1 MSTELELLR
10 QAEIE
15 AKVIS
20 LYAKTKTLPE
30 IMKETGLKKSEVEF
44 ILASYRKYAMQDK
57 VLREMSRE
65 TVLKTRQHYDDLISQ
80 MYDAIDL
87 ADGEGD
93 YKTKMQGITA
103 IANIEKQ
110 RVDFMQK
117 AGMLADNEI
126 GDQLI
131 ESERKQQI
139 IIDILREMSR
149 KYPKIGLEFQ
159 SRLKEVTGVLEGV
172 PSERADR

>member
-1 MSTELELLR
+1 MTTELDVIR
-10 QAEIE
+10 RAEQE
-15 AKVIS
+15 DKVIS
-20 LYAKTKTLPE
+20 MYARAYTPSQISKS
-30 IMKETGLKKSEVEF
+30 TGLTVKEINQV
-44 ILASYRKYAMQDK
+44 LASFKQYAMQDK

-65 TVLKTRQHYDDLISQ
+65 TVLKTRQHYDDLINQ
-80 MYDAIDL
+80 MYAAVEL
-87 ADGEGD
+87 AESEGD
-93 YKTKMQGITA
+93 YNAVMKGIKA
-103 IANIEKQ
+103 IADIEKQ

-139 IIDILREMSR
+139 ILDILRELSK

-159 SRLKEVTGVLEGV
+159 ERLREVTGVVEGV
-172 PSERADR
+172 PSERMDR